1 MDPMRYLI
9 ELQRISHWKFLGSQ
23 GPSAFVKDT
32 IDTREQHQVSSA
44 ALRMSFPSI
53 CLEVGLTLTFLT
65 FAREPG
71 GLASETRK
79 QLVALSHNQ
88 P

>member
-1 MDPMRYLI
+1 MGLMKYHI
-9 ELQRISHWKFLGSQ
+9 ELQRIPHWKFLGSQ

-44 ALRMSFPSI
+44 ALRKSFPSI
-53 CLEVGLTLTFLT
+53 CLEVGLTFLT

-71 GLASETRK
+71 GLVSEARK